1 MSRVLPAKAIL
12 EISLTAGPRVSWQG
26 SRSAPRIAPMSCSGS
41 EKRARKAGGAV
52 TAGGTLPERSLRSK
66 SDLQAA
72 AQIGYGLSVPE
83 IDIGVR
89 LPTLT
94 LS

>member
-1 MSRVLPAKAIL
+1 
-12 EISLTAGPRVSWQG
+12 
-26 SRSAPRIAPMSCSGS
+26 
-41 EKRARKAGGAV
+41 V

-66 SDLQAA
+66 SDLQAT